1 MQTTR
6 LIIHAGERGKG
17 LDLGPTKLWKYFS
30 HRNTFLH
37 LINPMLCTLE
47 FQLLFQMRV
56 VELFQ
61 FMKMYSCIDLI
72 LPLNKLQKK
81 MAAKIYYNL
90 FSQML
95 FLLSSLTFV
104 SKSILGMT
112 AVRLI
117 VSTHVC
123 SLGQERGAVRFNMQQ
138 PQCSQGCSCSQS
150 QGDSC
155 GELNILY
162 FLWCKN
168 GLKVIYREYLM

>member
-1 MQTTR
+1 
-6 LIIHAGERGKG
+6 
-17 LDLGPTKLWKYFS
+17 
-30 HRNTFLH
+30 
-37 LINPMLCTLE
+37 
-47 FQLLFQMRV
+47 
-56 VELFQ
+56 
-61 FMKMYSCIDLI
+61 MKMYSCIDLI

-123 SLGQERGAVRFNMQQ
+123 SLGQERGAVRFNMQ
-138 PQCSQGCSCSQS
+138 
-150 QGDSC
+150 
-155 GELNILY
+155 
-162 FLWCKN
+162 
-168 GLKVIYREYLM
+168 